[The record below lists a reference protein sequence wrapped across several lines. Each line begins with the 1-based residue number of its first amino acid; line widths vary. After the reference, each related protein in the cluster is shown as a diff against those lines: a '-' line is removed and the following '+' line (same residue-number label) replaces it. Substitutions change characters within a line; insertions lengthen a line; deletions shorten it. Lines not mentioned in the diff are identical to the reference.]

1 MKYQADIQDF
11 DESRGSLLDFVE
23 LTKARIGTFVVISTA
38 VGYVLAS
45 PSGIDV
51 LRLIHTLLAT
61 FLVSSGVCAL
71 NHYLER
77 DYDARMV
84 RTADRPLPAGRLLP
98 EQAFILGLT
107 LLAVGLIYLVGWV
120 NVATALVGLVTAVV
134 YLIAYTPLKRVTVH
148 NTLVGAISGA
158 LPPVGGWTAAQ
169 GELGLGALVLFAILF
184 LWQFPHFYSI
194 AWMYRDDY
202 ARSGYRMLAVEDKEG
217 DRTAHQM
224 VVYSLILLPCSLLP
238 ALMGLTGSLYFIAAL
253 LLSGLLVWASLA
265 FARERSTHRARLLLR
280 STLLY
285 LPVLWVMLVVDRF
298 P

>member
-1 MKYQADIQDF
+1 MKFEADIQEF
-11 DESRGSLLDFVE
+11 DQARGSVLDFVE

-45 PSGIDV
+45 PGGIDS

-84 RTADRPLPAGRLLP
+84 RTADRPLPAGRLQP
-98 EQAFILGLT
+98 EQAFILGIT
-107 LLAVGLIYLVGWV
+107 MLAVGLVYLAGWV
-120 NVATALVGLVTAVV
+120 NVATALVGLATAVV
-134 YLIAYTPLKRVTVH
+134 YLVAYTPLKRVTVH
-148 NTLVGAISGA
+148 NTLVGAVSGA

-169 GELGLGALVLFAILF
+169 GELGFGAIVLFAILF

-194 AWMYRDDY
+194 AWMYREDY
-202 ARSGYRMLAVEDKEG
+202 ARGGYRMLAVEDQGG

-224 VVYSLILLPCSLLP
+224 VVYSFALLPCSLMP
-238 ALMGLTGSLYFIAAL
+238 ALMGLTGTIYFAIALA
-253 LLSGLLVWASLA
+253 LSGLIVWSSLA
-265 FARERSTHRARLLLR
+265 FARERTTARARHLLR
-280 STLLY
+280 STLVY
-285 LPVLWVMLVVDRF
+285 LPVLWVALVADRL

>member
-1 MKYQADIQDF
+1 MSEANIQEF
-11 DESRGSLLDFVE
+11 DQSRGSFLDFVE
-23 LTKARIGTFVVISTA
+23 LTKARIGVFVVISTA

-45 PSGIDV
+45 PAGID
-51 LRLIHTLLAT
+51 LIRLIHTLLAT

-84 RTADRPLPAGRLLP
+84 RTADRPLPAGRLQP
-98 EQAFILGLT
+98 EKAFILGVT
-107 LLAVGLIYLVGWV
+107 MLAVGLVYLAGWV
-120 NVATALVGLVTAVV
+120 NVATALVGVATAVV
-134 YLIAYTPLKRVTVH
+134 YLVAYTPLKRITVH
-148 NTLVGAISGA
+148 NTLVGAVSGA

-169 GELGLGALVLFAILF
+169 GELSLGAVVLFGIMF

-202 ARSGYRMLAVEDKEG
+202 ARGGYRMLAVEDEHG

-224 VVYSLILLPCSLLP
+224 VVYSLALLPCSLMP
-238 ALMGLTGSLYFIAAL
+238 ALMGLSGTIYFVIALA
-253 LLSGLLVWASLA
+253 LSGLLVWSSLA
-265 FARERSTHRARLLLR
+265 FARDRTIQRARHLLR

-285 LPVLWVMLVVDRF
+285 LPVLWLALVADRL

>member
-202 ARSGYRMLAVEDKEG
+202 ARGGYRMLAVEDKEG

-224 VVYSLILLPCSLLP
+224 VVYSLVLLPCSLLP

>member
-1 MKYQADIQDF
+1 MKFEANIQGF
-11 DESRGSLLDFVE
+11 DESRSSWLDFVE

-45 PSGIDV
+45 PGGVDV

-77 DYDARMV
+77 DFDARMA
-84 RTADRPLPAGRLLP
+84 RTADRPLPAGRLQP
-98 EQAFILGLT
+98 EQACILGLT
-107 LLAVGLIYLVGWV
+107 MLAVGLVYLVGWV
-120 NVATALVGLVTAVV
+120 NVATALVGLATAVV
-134 YLIAYTPLKRVTVH
+134 YLVAYTPLKRVTVH
-148 NTLVGAISGA
+148 NTLVGAVAGA

-169 GELGLGALVLFAILF
+169 GELGFGAVVLFAILF

-194 AWMYRDDY
+194 AWMYREDY
-202 ARSGYRMLAVEDKEG
+202 ARGGYRMLAVEDPEG

-224 VVYSLILLPCSLLP
+224 VVYSFALLPCSLMP
-238 ALMGLTGSLYFIAAL
+238 ALMGLSGTVYFFIAL
-253 LLSGLLVWASLA
+253 VLSGMLVWCSLA
-265 FARERSTHRARLLLR
+265 FARERTTQRARHLLR
-280 STLLY
+280 VTLVY
-285 LPVLWVMLVVDRF
+285 LPVLWLMLIADRL

>member
-148 NTLVGAISGA
+148 NTLVGAVSGA
-158 LPPVGGWTAAQ
+158 LPPVGGWTAAH

-202 ARSGYRMLAVEDKEG
+202 ARGGYRMLAVEDKEG

-224 VVYSLILLPCSLLP
+224 VVYSLVLLPCSLLP

>member
-148 NTLVGAISGA
+148 NTLVGAVSGA

-202 ARSGYRMLAVEDKEG
+202 ARGGYRMLAVEDKEG

-224 VVYSLILLPCSLLP
+224 VVYSLVLLPCSLLP

>member
-45 PSGIDV
+45 PSGINV

-202 ARSGYRMLAVEDKEG
+202 ARGGYRMLAVEDKEG

-224 VVYSLILLPCSLLP
+224 VVYSLVLLPCSLLP

>member
-1 MKYQADIQDF
+1 MSEANIQEF
-11 DESRGSLLDFVE
+11 DHSRGRFLDFVE

-45 PSGIDV
+45 PGGVDV

-61 FLVSSGVCAL
+61 FLVSSGVCVL

-84 RTADRPLPAGRLLP
+84 RTADRPLPAGRLQP
-98 EQAFILGLT
+98 EKAFILGVT
-107 LLAVGLIYLVGWV
+107 MLAVGLVYLAGWV
-120 NVATALVGLVTAVV
+120 NVATALVGLGTAVV
-134 YLIAYTPLKRVTVH
+134 YLAAYTPLKRVTVH
-148 NTLVGAISGA
+148 NTIVGAVSGA

-169 GELGLGALVLFAILF
+169 GELGPGAVVLFGILF

-202 ARSGYRMLAVEDKEG
+202 ARGGYKMLAVEDPEG

-224 VVYSLILLPCSLLP
+224 VIYSLALLPCSLMP
-238 ALMGLTGSLYFIAAL
+238 AMMGLSGTVYFVVAL
-253 LLSGLLVWASLA
+253 FLSGLLVWSSLA
-265 FARERSTHRARLLLR
+265 FVRERTIPRARHLLR

-285 LPVLWVMLVVDRF
+285 LPVLWLALVADRL

>member
-224 VVYSLILLPCSLLP
+224 VVYSLVLLPCSLLP

>member
-148 NTLVGAISGA
+148 NTLVSAVSGA

-224 VVYSLILLPCSLLP
+224 VVYSLVLLPCSLLP

>member
-148 NTLVGAISGA
+148 NTLVGAVSGA

-224 VVYSLILLPCSLLP
+224 VVYSLVLLPCSLLP